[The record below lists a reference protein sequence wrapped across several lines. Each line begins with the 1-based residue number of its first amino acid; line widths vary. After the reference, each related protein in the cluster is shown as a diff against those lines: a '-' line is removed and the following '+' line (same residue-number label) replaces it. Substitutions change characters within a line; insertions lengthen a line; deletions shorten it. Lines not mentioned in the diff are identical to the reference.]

1 MFITDPIRNEAYLHQ
16 LYDQNPQIQL
26 KFIFQYNEE
35 LSIVAFD
42 IREINKA
49 QIEIWNY
56 ECKLSK
62 EYYVKVCIVNFQIF
76 EQEI

>member
-56 ECKLSK
+56 ECNLSK
-62 EYYVKVCIVNFQIF
+62 EYYLKVCIVNFQIF